1 MKILVLDPGMRK
13 PAGHHHMWN
22 TALRN
27 AFTERGLEHEFL
39 FYRLSRPELAD
50 CYPESRAHFIF
61 NFYRRVPEDQDNA
74 RPLLA
79 HAEYMRKDLEK
90 LALPAGEQTLLFGHT
105 LDAPAIL
112 GIALWYRGLAPEQR
126 PLLALNAHFNFA
138 LPTDLTR
145 QIYARAARIF
155 GKTDKVRW
163 FCVTDHMAELLAQ
176 AGRPARLLP
185 IPFPDPAC
193 IPAAGFQGLPP
204 VQTVFADGGKPPV
217 FGFAGEGR
225 QERNIELLP
234 EALEHYLARGGRG
247 NFLLQL
253 SHPDTEASRTIERL
267 AALRAACPERIR
279 LVLRH
284 LHRQDDYYALLQEF
298 SALLLPFSPRV
309 YHHYRPSQVLQEAF
323 YLGIPAIV
331 GSGGYMEYEAGKIRG
346 GSLVMRENS
355 ARGLS
360 DALLAFEQNP
370 EERTAL
376 ARAASGPYR
385 RANNINAV
393 MDCLLTF

>member
-1 MKILVLDPGMRK
+1 MKIIVLDPGMRT

-22 TALRN
+22 TALRR
-27 AFTERGLEHEFL
+27 AFTERSLEYEFL
-39 FYRLSRPELAD
+39 FYRLPHPALAD

-61 NFYRRVPEDQDNA
+61 DFYRKVPENQGDA
-74 RPLLA
+74 GPLLL

-90 LALPAGEQTLLFGHT
+90 LALPMDAQTLLFGHT

-126 PLLALNAHFNFA
+126 PLLALNAHFNFT
-138 LPTDLTR
+138 LPTAMTR

-163 FCVTDHMAELLAQ
+163 FCVTDHMAELLTQ

-185 IPFPDPAC
+185 IPFPDPAGLA
-193 IPAAGFQGLPP
+193 AAGFRDLPP
-204 VQTVFADGGKPPV
+204 VRAIFAGSGGRPV
-217 FGFAGEGR
+217 FGFAGEAR

-234 EALEHYLARGGRG
+234 AALEHYLTQGGRG
-247 NFLLQL
+247 DFLLQF
-253 SHPDTEASRTIERL
+253 SHPEVGASRAIERL
-267 AALRAACPERIR
+267 AALRAAYPERIR
-279 LVLRH
+279 LVLQNLCER
-284 LHRQDDYYALLQEF
+284 DYYALLQEF
-298 SALLLPFSPRV
+298 SAMMLPCSPQV

-331 GSGGYMEYEAGKIRG
+331 GSGGYMEYEAGKIRN

-355 ARGLS
+355 ALGLS
-360 DALLAFEQNP
+360 AALLEFEQNP
-370 EERTAL
+370 EERIAL

-385 RANNINAV
+385 LANNINAV
-393 MDCLLTF
+393 MDCLL